1 MSVPSLFSLE
11 GRVAL
16 VTGASSGLGVTFAR
30 ALADAGADVVL
41 AARRVDRLEEVAAAI
56 REGGRR
62 ALPVACDVTDPEQVE
77 DAVAAAVAEFGRI
90 DVLIANAGSVPEG
103 FSMPERLPAELFAR
117 SIDVNLNGTWNTC
130 QSVGRQ
136 MLRQGGGSIVI
147 ISSYAGLAGVPHF
160 PPAYQAAKAALINIS
175 KSLAVS
181 WADRG
186 IRVNALA
193 PGWFPSEM
201 TDLVLSAPAFLA
213 RITDQAPLG
222 PPGQARGAGGR
233 PAAAGL
239 RRLQLHD
246 RLDGHRGR
254 RHLGVGG
261 LHALQRGA
269 LRPPRR
275 RDARRARGAH
285 HAGRCRVSETAMP
298 SRRVWRP

>member
-1 MSVPSLFSLE
+1 MSVSSLFSLE
-11 GRVAL
+11 GKVAL
-16 VTGASSGLGVTFAR
+16 VTGASSGLGVTFAT

-41 AARRVDRLEEVAAAI
+41 AARRVERLEEVAEVI

-77 DAVAAAVAEFGRI
+77 AAAAEAVAEFGRI

-103 FSMPERLPAELFAR
+103 FAMPEKLPPALFAQ

-136 MLRQGGGSIVI
+136 MLLQGSGSIVI
-147 ISSYAGLAGVPHF
+147 ISSYTGLAGVPHF

-186 IRVNALA
+186 VRVNALA

-201 TDLVLSAPAFLA
+201 TDLVLAAPAFRA
-213 RITDQAPLG
+213 RIDDQAPLG
-222 PPGQARGAGGR
+222 RPGR
-233 PAAAGL
+233 PDELVGPLLLLASDASSYMTGSTITVDGGTSASVGFTPYSEELFGLHSAVMPAGL
-239 RRLQLHD
+239 GERITPE
-246 RLDGHRGR
+246 GS
-254 RHLGVGG
+254 
-261 LHALQRGA
+261 
-269 LRPPRR
+269 
-275 RDARRARGAH
+275 
-285 HAGRCRVSETAMP
+285 RV
-298 SRRVWRP
+298 